1 MNVLTTFSLSVDTRY
16 LTRLITSWIMRIM
29 KVLKELT
36 ATFKES
42 GFKGVLQKYG
52 WKLVVAFFVY
62 YLVRDIT
69 LYVVI
74 PYLVYQGF
82 AGQS

>member
-1 MNVLTTFSLSVDTRY
+1 
-16 LTRLITSWIMRIM
+16 M
-29 KVLKELT
+29 KILKEIR

-42 GFKGVLQKYG
+42 GFKGVSKKYG
-52 WKLVVAFFVY
+52 WKLFLAVFVY
-62 YLVRDIT
+62 YLIRDIT
-69 LYVVI
+69 IYIVI

>member
-1 MNVLTTFSLSVDTRY
+1 MIPRMN
-16 LTRLITSWIMRIM
+16 I
-29 KVLKELT
+29 LKEIR

-42 GFKGVLQKYG
+42 GFKGVSQKYG
-52 WKLVVAFFVY
+52 WKLFLGIFIY
-62 YLVRDIT
+62 YVVRDVTIYII
-69 LYVVI
+69 L

>member
-1 MNVLTTFSLSVDTRY
+1 MPG
-16 LTRLITSWIMRIM
+16 M
-29 KVLKELT
+29 KILKEIR

-42 GFKGVLQKYG
+42 GFKGVSKKYG
-52 WKLVVAFFVY
+52 WKLFLAVFVY
-62 YLVRDIT
+62 YLIRDIT
-69 LYVVI
+69 IYIVI